1 MTLSSMSGRNF
12 PAVYGKLRSMEP
24 KGEIDAEFLST
35 IPPLKQFFSEKKIFW
50 AHNTTVSSR
59 FAFSMY
65 AAAGN
70 CLDLLTAVENYFSG
84 RPSEKQDRGAVSM
97 VFSLLPILEKTQTT
111 LASLEMMGGMS
122 GPSFFYERVQRD
134 IESGKKEVLYLLKKL
149 RKLA

>member
-1 MTLSSMSGRNF
+1 MAAASSAR
-12 PAVYGKLRSMEP
+12 YGQIYASLRRMEP
-24 KGEIDAEFLST
+24 KGEIDAEFLNS
-35 IPPLKQFFSEKKIFW
+35 IPSLKQFFSEKKAFW

-70 CLDLLTAVENYFSG
+70 CLDLLTAVEKYFSG
-84 RPSEKQDRGAVSM
+84 RPAEKQDRGAVSM
-97 VFSLLPILEKTQTT
+97 VFSLLPVLEKTQTT

>member
-1 MTLSSMSGRNF
+1 
-12 PAVYGKLRSMEP
+12 
-24 KGEIDAEFLST
+24 
-35 IPPLKQFFSEKKIFW
+35 
-50 AHNTTVSSR
+50 
-59 FAFSMY
+59 MY

-70 CLDLLTAVENYFSG
+70 CLDLLTAVEKYFSG
-84 RPSEKQDRGAVSM
+84 RPAEKQDRGAVSM
-97 VFSLLPILEKTQTT
+97 VFSLLPVLEKTQTT